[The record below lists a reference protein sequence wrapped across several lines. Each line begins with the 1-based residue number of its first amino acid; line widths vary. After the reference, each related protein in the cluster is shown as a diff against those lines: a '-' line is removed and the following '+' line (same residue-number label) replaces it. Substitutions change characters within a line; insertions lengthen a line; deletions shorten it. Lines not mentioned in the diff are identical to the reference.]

1 MTNEK
6 MLNDMLDMQ
15 AELDKTILKES
26 GTSYAELLRT
36 RAYDRAILDELREL
50 NHELKADWCWWKKS
64 QEPVDRKQVL
74 EEFVDVLHF
83 CLSYTLAEI
92 ATAQYPDLYRKTIVI
107 ICQRYLDKPDNN
119 LDILDWWHYGQ
130 KKFGQPLIKVIL
142 LMHWLEFDLAEVYE
156 AYKQKNAVN
165 HQRQQE
171 GY

>member
-1 MTNEK
+1 MISKE
-6 MLNDMLDMQ
+6 MIEDMLAMQ
-15 AELDKTILKES
+15 AKLDEVIIK
-26 GTSYAELLRT
+26 GRAHSYRDLLRT
-36 RAYDRAILDELREL
+36 RAYDRAILDELGEL
-50 NHELKADWCWWKKS
+50 NHELKANWCWWKSS
-64 QEPVDRKQVL
+64 QKPVDRERVL